1 MPTPD
6 PLMPTPDPPMHP
18 PDPPMHPPTADTPAP
33 AARSWLA
40 RLGVD
45 RPDVRAWI
53 WYDWANSAFMTTV
66 VAAVFPI
73 YYAKVAADG
82 LDEATATFRFGIAT
96 TVALA
101 AIAVMSPI
109 FGALADASGR
119 KKRLLA
125 VFAGTGIVA
134 TAGLGLVGRGDWAL
148 ALGLFMLGNIGFYGA
163 LTFYD
168 ALLPHVARPDELDRV
183 SSAGY
188 ALGYLGG
195 GVLLVLNL
203 AWIQQPAWFGLADAG
218 VATRLAFVSVAVW
231 WALFTIPLLRRVPEP
246 AVDPVAAA
254 DASIATAVARLVR
267 TLREL
272 RRYRHAFTM
281 LVAFML
287 YNDGI
292 GTIIR
297 MATLYG
303 TQVGIDQGSLIGA
316 LVLVQFIGVPAA
328 FVFGAIA
335 ARVGAKPAIFAS
347 LVLYTVITVL
357 AFRMTTARDFMVLA
371 ALVGLVQ
378 GGSQAL
384 SRSVFASLIPADRTA
399 EFFGFF
405 SVSEKFA
412 GIFGPLLF
420 SAAVALTH
428 SNRAA
433 ILSVILFFVA
443 GGALLVTVDI
453 GEGRRAAER

>member
-1 MPTPD
+1 
-6 PLMPTPDPPMHP
+6 
-18 PDPPMHPPTADTPAP
+18 
-33 AARSWLA
+33 
-40 RLGVD
+40 
-45 RPDVRAWI
+45 
-53 WYDWANSAFMTTV
+53 
-66 VAAVFPI
+66 VF
-73 YYAKVAADG
+73 
-82 LDEATATFRFGIAT
+82 
-96 TVALA
+96 A
-101 AIAVMSPI
+101 AI
-109 FGALADASGR
+109 
-119 KKRLLA
+119 
-125 VFAGTGIVA
+125 GIVA
-134 TAGLGLVGRGDWAL
+134 TASLGLVGRGDWLL
-148 ALGLFMLGNIGFYGA
+148 ALVLFMLGNIGIYGSM
-163 LTFYD
+163 TFYD
-168 ALLPHVARPDELDRV
+168 ALLPHIARPEELDRV

-195 GVLLVLNL
+195 GVLLAINL
-203 AWIQQPAWFGLADAG
+203 AWIQQPAWFGLPDAG

-231 WALFTIPLLRRVPEP
+231 WALFTIPILRRVSEP
-246 AVDPVAAA
+246 PVDPVTAAG
-254 DASIATAVARLVR
+254 ASIATAFRRLLG
-267 TLREL
+267 TLRDL
-272 RRYRHAFTM
+272 RRYRHAFAM

-316 LVLVQFIGVPAA
+316 LLLVQFIGVPSA

-335 ARVGAKPAIFAS
+335 AKVGAKPAILGS

-357 AFRMTTARDFMVLA
+357 AFRMTTARDFMMLA

-384 SRSVFASLIPADRTA
+384 SRSVFASLIPKDRTA

-405 SVSEKFA
+405 SVFEKFA

-420 SAAVALTH
+420 SVAVALTH

-453 GEGRRAAER
+453 EEGRRAAER

>member
-1 MPTPD
+1 MAAPA
-6 PLMPTPDPPMHP
+6 LDPPDVP
-18 PDPPMHPPTADTPAP
+18 
-33 AARSWLA
+33 ARSWLA
-40 RLGVD
+40 RLGLH
-45 RPDVRAWI
+45 RPELRAWA
-53 WYDWANSAFMTTV
+53 WYDWANSAFITTV

-82 LDEATATFRFGIAT
+82 LGDATATFRYGIAT
-96 TVALA
+96 TIALT
-101 AIAVMSPI
+101 AIAVLSPI
-109 FGALADASGR
+109 LGALADITGG

-125 VFAGTGIVA
+125 AFAGVGIAA
-134 TAGLGLVGRGDWAL
+134 TAGLALVGRGDWQLAL
-148 ALGLFMLGNIGFYGA
+148 ALFMLGNIGIYGSF
-163 LTFYD
+163 TFYD
-168 ALLPHVARPDELDRV
+168 ALLPHIAKPEELDRV
-183 SSAGY
+183 SAAGY

-195 GVLLVLNL
+195 GVLLAINL
-203 AWIQQPAWFGLADAG
+203 AWIQQPAWFGFPDAG
-218 VATRLAFVSVAVW
+218 AATRAAFLSVAVW
-231 WALFTIPLLRRVPEP
+231 WALFSIPLLRRVPEP
-246 AVDPVAAA
+246 AVDPAAA
-254 DASIATAVARLVR
+254 AGASLRTAFVRLTH

-316 LVLVQFIGVPAA
+316 LLLVQFIGVPAA
-328 FVFGAIA
+328 FLFGAVA
-335 ARVGAKPAIFAS
+335 ARIGPKPAILGS
-347 LVLYTVITVL
+347 LVLYTVISVL
-357 AFRMTTARDFMVLA
+357 AFRMTTARDFMILA

-384 SRSVFASLIPADRTA
+384 SRSVFASLIPKDRTA

-405 SVSEKFA
+405 AVFEKFA

-420 SAAVALTH
+420 SAAVALTG

-433 ILSVILFFVA
+433 ILSVIVFFVA

-453 GEGRRAAER
+453 DEGRRAAER

>member
-1 MPTPD
+1 MTAPTVG
-6 PLMPTPDPPMHP
+6 P
-18 PDPPMHPPTADTPAP
+18 PDPPSRP
-33 AARSWLA
+33 WLA
-40 RLGVD
+40 RLGLD
-45 RPDVRAWI
+45 RPELRAWA
-53 WYDWANSAFMTTV
+53 WYDWANSAFMVTV

-82 LDEATATFRFGIAT
+82 LGDATATFRFGIAT
-96 TVALA
+96 TIAFI
-101 AIAVMSPI
+101 AIAIMSPI
-109 FGALADASGR
+109 LGALADVTGG
-119 KKRLLA
+119 KKRMLA
-125 VFAGTGIVA
+125 AFAGLGIAA

-148 ALGLFMLGNIGFYGA
+148 ALALFMLGNVGIYGS

-168 ALLPHVARPDELDRV
+168 ALLPHIARPDELDRV

-195 GVLLVLNL
+195 GVLLAINL
-203 AWIQQPAWFGLADAG
+203 AWIQRPAWFGLADAG

-231 WALFTIPLLRRVPEP
+231 WALFSIPLLRRVPEP
-246 AVDPVAAA
+246 AVDPATAAS
-254 DASIATAVARLVR
+254 ASIVTAFVRLLH

-281 LVAFML
+281 LIAFML

-292 GTIIR
+292 GTMIR
-297 MATLYG
+297 MAAIYG
-303 TQVGIDQGSLIGA
+303 TQVGIDQGALIGA
-316 LVLVQFIGVPAA
+316 LMMVQFIGVPAT
-328 FVFGAIA
+328 FLFGVVASK
-335 ARVGAKPAIFAS
+335 VGAKPAILGS
-347 LVLYTVITVL
+347 LVLYTATSVL
-357 AFRMTTARDFMVLA
+357 AFRMTTARDFMLLA

-384 SRSVFASLIPADRTA
+384 SRSVFASLIPKDRTA

-405 SVSEKFA
+405 SVFEKFA

-433 ILSVILFFVA
+433 ILSVIVFFVA
-443 GGALLVTVDI
+443 GGVLLLTVDI
-453 GEGRRAAER
+453 EAGRRAADR

>member
-1 MPTPD
+1 MAAPAVERS
-6 PLMPTPDPPMHP
+6 DPPS
-18 PDPPMHPPTADTPAP
+18 
-33 AARSWLA
+33 RSWLS
-40 RLGVD
+40 RLGLH
-45 RPDVRAWI
+45 RPELRAWA

-73 YYAKVAADG
+73 YYARVAADG
-82 LDEATATFRFGIAT
+82 VPDATATFRFGIAT
-96 TVALA
+96 TIALT
-101 AIAVMSPI
+101 AIAVLSPI
-109 FGALADASGR
+109 LGALADATGG

-125 VFAGTGIVA
+125 TFAGIGIAA
-134 TAGLGLVGRGDWAL
+134 TAGLALVGRGDWQLAL
-148 ALGLFMLGNIGFYGA
+148 ALFMLGNIGIFGSM
-163 LTFYD
+163 TFYD
-168 ALLPHVARPDELDRV
+168 ALLPHIARPDELDRV
-183 SSAGY
+183 STAGY

-195 GVLLVLNL
+195 GVLLAINL
-203 AWIQQPAWFGLADAG
+203 TWIQQPAWFGFADAG
-218 VATRLAFVSVAVW
+218 AATRAAFVSVAVW
-231 WALFTIPLLRRVPEP
+231 WALFSIPLLRRVPEP
-246 AVDPVAAA
+246 AVDPAAA
-254 DASIATAVARLVR
+254 AGASFRTAFVRLR
-267 TLREL
+267 HTLREL

-316 LVLVQFIGVPAA
+316 LLLVQFIGVPAA
-328 FVFGAIA
+328 FLFGAVA
-335 ARVGAKPAIFAS
+335 SKVGAKPAILGA
-347 LVLYTVITVL
+347 LVLYTVISVL
-357 AFRMTTARDFMVLA
+357 AFRMTTARDFMILA

-384 SRSVFASLIPADRTA
+384 SRSVFASLIPKDRTA

-405 SVSEKFA
+405 AVFEKFA

-420 SAAVALTH
+420 SAAVALTQ

-453 GEGRRAAER
+453 DEGRRAAER

>member
-1 MPTPD
+1 
-6 PLMPTPDPPMHP
+6 MPTPDPPMHP

>member
-1 MPTPD
+1 MPP
-6 PLMPTPDPPMHP
+6 PAVDPPIS
-18 PDPPMHPPTADTPAP
+18 
-33 AARSWLA
+33 RGWLA
-40 RLGVD
+40 RLGLH
-45 RPDVRAWI
+45 RPELRAWA

-82 LDEATATFRFGIAT
+82 LGDATATFRFGIAT
-96 TVALA
+96 TVALT
-101 AIAVMSPI
+101 AIAVLSPI
-109 FGALADASGR
+109 LGALADASGN
-119 KKRLLA
+119 KKRMLA
-125 VFAGTGIVA
+125 LFAGLGIAA
-134 TAGLGLVGRGDWAL
+134 TAGLGLVGRGDWML
-148 ALGLFMLGNIGFYGA
+148 ALGLFMLGNIGIYGSM
-163 LTFYD
+163 TFYD
-168 ALLPHVARPDELDRV
+168 ALLPHIARPEELDRV

-195 GVLLVLNL
+195 GVLLAINL
-203 AWIQQPAWFGLADAG
+203 AWIQRPEWFGFRDAG

-231 WALFTIPLLRRVPEP
+231 WALFSIPLLRRVPEP
-246 AVDPVAAA
+246 PVDP
-254 DASIATAVARLVR
+254 ATAAGASFATAFVRLLG
-267 TLREL
+267 TLRDL

-281 LVAFML
+281 LLAFML

-316 LVLVQFIGVPAA
+316 LLLVQFIGVPAA
-328 FVFGAIA
+328 FLFGAIA
-335 ARVGAKPAIFAS
+335 AKVGAKPAILGS
-347 LVLYTVITVL
+347 LVLYTVISVL

-384 SRSVFASLIPADRTA
+384 SRSVFASLIPKDRTA

-405 SVSEKFA
+405 AVFEKFA

-428 SNRAA
+428 SNRVA

-453 GEGRRAAER
+453 EAGRHAAAR

>member
-1 MPTPD
+1 VATPNSQLPTPKGG
-6 PLMPTPDPPMHP
+6 LL
-18 PDPPMHPPTADTPAP
+18 
-33 AARSWLA
+33 S
-40 RLGVD
+40 RLGLH
-45 RPDVRAWI
+45 RPELRAWA

-82 LDEATATFRFGIAT
+82 LTETTATFRYGIAT
-96 TVALA
+96 TLALTVVAV
-101 AIAVMSPI
+101 IAPVL
-109 FGALADASGR
+109 GALADATGR

-125 VFAGTGIVA
+125 LFAGIGILA
-134 TAGLGLVGRGDWAL
+134 TACLGLVGRGDWLL
-148 ALGLFMLGNIGFYGA
+148 ALVLFMLGNIGIYGSM
-163 LTFYD
+163 TFYD
-168 ALLPHVARPDELDRV
+168 ALLPHIARPEELDRV

-195 GVLLVLNL
+195 GVLLAINL
-203 AWIQQPAWFGLADAG
+203 AWIQQPAWFGFPDAG
-218 VATRLAFVSVAVW
+218 VATRVAFVSVAVW
-231 WALFTIPLLRRVPEP
+231 WALFTIPILRRVSEP
-246 AVDPVAAA
+246 PVDAATA
-254 DASIATAVARLVR
+254 ATASIATAFRRLLH

-272 RRYRHAFTM
+272 RRYRHAFAM

-316 LVLVQFIGVPAA
+316 LLLVQFIGVPSA
-328 FVFGAIA
+328 FVFGFIA
-335 ARVGAKPAIFAS
+335 AKVGAKPAILGS

-357 AFRMTTARDFMVLA
+357 AFRMTTARDFMLLA

-384 SRSVFASLIPADRTA
+384 SRSVFASLIPKDRTA

-405 SVSEKFA
+405 SVFEKFA

-420 SAAVALTH
+420 SVAVALTH

-453 GEGRRAAER
+453 EEGRRAAER

>member
-1 MPTPD
+1 MSTPNSQLPTPNRT
-6 PLMPTPDPPMHP
+6 LLH
-18 PDPPMHPPTADTPAP
+18 
-33 AARSWLA
+33 
-40 RLGVD
+40 RLGLH
-45 RPDVRAWI
+45 RPELRAWA

-82 LDEATATFRFGIAT
+82 VPDATATFRFGIAT
-96 TVALA
+96 TIALTA
-101 AIAVMSPI
+101 TAVLSPI
-109 FGALADASGR
+109 LGALADATGR

-125 VFAGTGIVA
+125 VFAGIGIVA
-134 TAGLGLVGRGDWAL
+134 TAGLGLVGRGDWML
-148 ALGLFMLGNIGFYGA
+148 ALGLFMLGNIGIYGSM
-163 LTFYD
+163 TFYD
-168 ALLPHVARPDELDRV
+168 ALLPHIARPEELDRV

-195 GVLLVLNL
+195 GVLLAINL
-203 AWIQQPAWFGLADAG
+203 AWIQRPAWFGFPDAG
-218 VATRLAFVSVAVW
+218 TATRAAFVSVAVW
-231 WALFTIPLLRRVPEP
+231 WAVFSVPILRRVPEP
-246 AVDPVAAA
+246 PVDPATAA
-254 DASIATAVARLVR
+254 DASIGAAIRRLAN

-316 LVLVQFIGVPAA
+316 LLLVQFIGVPAA
-328 FVFGAIA
+328 FLFGAVA
-335 ARVGAKPAIFAS
+335 AKIGAKPAILGS
-347 LVLYTVITVL
+347 LVLYTVISVL

-384 SRSVFASLIPADRTA
+384 SRSVFASLIPKDRTA

-405 SVSEKFA
+405 AVFEKFA
-412 GIFGPLLF
+412 GVFGPLLF

-453 GEGRRAAER
+453 DAGRRAAER

>member
-1 MPTPD
+1 MAAPA
-6 PLMPTPDPPMHP
+6 LDPPDVP
-18 PDPPMHPPTADTPAP
+18 
-33 AARSWLA
+33 ARSWLA
-40 RLGVD
+40 RLGLH
-45 RPDVRAWI
+45 RPELRAWA
-53 WYDWANSAFMTTV
+53 WYDWANSAFITTV

-82 LDEATATFRFGIAT
+82 LGDATATFRYGIAT
-96 TVALA
+96 TIALT
-101 AIAVMSPI
+101 AIAVLSPI
-109 FGALADASGR
+109 LGALADITGG

-125 VFAGTGIVA
+125 AFAGLGIAA
-134 TAGLGLVGRGDWAL
+134 TAGLALVGRGDWQL
-148 ALGLFMLGNIGFYGA
+148 ALGLFMLGNIGVYGSF
-163 LTFYD
+163 TFYD
-168 ALLPHVARPDELDRV
+168 ALLPHIAKPEELDRV
-183 SSAGY
+183 SAAGY

-195 GVLLVLNL
+195 GVLLAINL
-203 AWIQQPAWFGLADAG
+203 AWIQQPAWFGFPDAG
-218 VATRLAFVSVAVW
+218 AATRAAFLSVAVW
-231 WALFTIPLLRRVPEP
+231 WALFSIPLLRRVPEP
-246 AVDPVAAA
+246 AVDPAAA
-254 DASIATAVARLVR
+254 AGASLRTAFVRLTH

-316 LVLVQFIGVPAA
+316 LLLVQFIGVPAA
-328 FVFGAIA
+328 FLFGAVA
-335 ARVGAKPAIFAS
+335 ARIGAKTAILGS
-347 LVLYTVITVL
+347 LVLYTVISVL
-357 AFRMTTARDFMVLA
+357 AFRMTTARDFMILA

-384 SRSVFASLIPADRTA
+384 SRSVFASLIPKDRTA

-405 SVSEKFA
+405 AVFEKFA

-433 ILSVILFFVA
+433 ILSVIVFFVA

-453 GEGRRAAER
+453 DEGRRAAER

>member
-1 MPTPD
+1 M
-6 PLMPTPDPPMHP
+6 
-18 PDPPMHPPTADTPAP
+18 AAP
-33 AARSWLA
+33 A
-40 RLGVD
+40 VD
-45 RPDVRAWI
+45 RPDVPSRSWLSRLGLHRPELRAWA

-82 LDEATATFRFGIAT
+82 LGDATAMFRFGIAT
-96 TVALA
+96 TIALA
-101 AIAVMSPI
+101 ATAVLAPI
-109 FGALADASGR
+109 LGALADATGG

-125 VFAGTGIVA
+125 AFAGIGIAA
-134 TAGLGLVGRGDWAL
+134 TAGLALVGRGDWGLAL
-148 ALGLFMLGNIGFYGA
+148 ALFMLGNIGIYGSM
-163 LTFYD
+163 TFYD
-168 ALLPHVARPDELDRV
+168 ALLPHIAKPEELDRV
-183 SSAGY
+183 SAAGY

-195 GVLLVLNL
+195 GVLLAINL
-203 AWIQQPAWFGLADAG
+203 TWIQQPAWFGFPDAG
-218 VATRLAFVSVAVW
+218 AATRAAFVSVAVW
-231 WALFTIPLLRRVPEP
+231 WALFSIPLLRRVPEP
-246 AVDPVAAA
+246 AVDPAAA
-254 DASIATAVARLVR
+254 AGASLRTAFVRLTH

-303 TQVGIDQGSLIGA
+303 TQIGIDQGSLIGA
-316 LVLVQFIGVPAA
+316 LLLVQFIGVPAA
-328 FVFGAIA
+328 FLFGAVA
-335 ARVGAKPAIFAS
+335 SKVGAKPAILGA
-347 LVLYTVITVL
+347 LVLYIVITVL
-357 AFRMTTARDFMVLA
+357 GFRMKTAGDFMVLA

-384 SRSVFASLIPADRTA
+384 SRSVFASLIPKDRTA

-405 SVSEKFA
+405 AVFEKFA

-420 SAAVALTH
+420 SAAVVLTQ

-433 ILSVILFFVA
+433 ILSMILFFVA

-453 GEGRRAAER
+453 DEGRRAAER

>member
-1 MPTPD
+1 MTAPAV
-6 PLMPTPDPPMHP
+6 HP
-18 PDPPMHPPTADTPAP
+18 PP
-33 AARSWLA
+33 AASWLA
-40 RLGVD
+40 RMGLD
-45 RPDVRAWI
+45 RPELRAWVA
-53 WYDWANSAFMTTV
+53 YYWANSAFMTTV

-73 YYAKVAADG
+73 YYGRVAAEG
-82 LDEATATFRFGIAT
+82 LSDATSTFRFGIAT
-96 TVALA
+96 TIALTIVAVL
-101 AIAVMSPI
+101 SPVL
-109 FGALADASGR
+109 GALADAGGL

-125 VFAGTGIVA
+125 AFAAIGIVA
-134 TAGLGLVGRGDWAL
+134 TAALGLVGRGDWAL
-148 ALGLFMLGNIGFYGA
+148 ALALFIAANIGMYGA
-163 LTFYD
+163 MTFYD
-168 ALLPHVARPDELDRV
+168 ALLPHIARPEELDRV

-195 GVLLVLNL
+195 GVLLAINL
-203 AWIQQPAWFGLADAG
+203 AWIQQPAWFGFPDAG
-218 VATRLAFVSVAVW
+218 VATRVAFVSVAVW
-231 WALFTIPLLRRVPEP
+231 WALFTIPILRRVSEP
-246 AVDPVAAA
+246 PVDAATA
-254 DASIATAVARLVR
+254 ATASIATAFRRLLH

-272 RRYRHAFTM
+272 RRYRHAFAM

-316 LVLVQFIGVPAA
+316 LLLVQFIGVPSA
-328 FVFGAIA
+328 FVFGFIA
-335 ARVGAKPAIFAS
+335 AKVGAKPAILGS

-357 AFRMTTARDFMVLA
+357 AFRMTTARDFMLLA

-384 SRSVFASLIPADRTA
+384 SRSVFASLIPKDRTA

-405 SVSEKFA
+405 SVFEKFA

-420 SAAVALTH
+420 SVAVALTH

-453 GEGRRAAER
+453 EEGRRAAER

>member
-1 MPTPD
+1 M
-6 PLMPTPDPPMHP
+6 
-18 PDPPMHPPTADTPAP
+18 AAP
-33 AARSWLA
+33 ALSWLS
-40 RLGVD
+40 RLGLH
-45 RPDVRAWI
+45 RPELRAWA

-82 LDEATATFRFGIAT
+82 LGDATATFRFGIAT
-96 TVALA
+96 TIALTA
-101 AIAVMSPI
+101 TAVLSPI
-109 FGALADASGR
+109 LGALADAAGG

-125 VFAGTGIVA
+125 AFAGIGIAA
-134 TAGLGLVGRGDWAL
+134 TAGLALVGRGDWGLAL
-148 ALGLFMLGNIGFYGA
+148 ALFMLGNIGIFGSM
-163 LTFYD
+163 TFYD
-168 ALLPHVARPDELDRV
+168 ALLPHIAKPEELDRV
-183 SSAGY
+183 STAGY

-195 GVLLVLNL
+195 GVLLAINL
-203 AWIQQPAWFGLADAG
+203 AWIQQPAWFGFADAG
-218 VATRLAFVSVAVW
+218 AATRAAFVSVAVW
-231 WALFTIPLLRRVPEP
+231 WALFSIPLLRSVPEP
-246 AVDPVAAA
+246 AVDPAAA
-254 DASIATAVARLVR
+254 AGASFRTAFVRLAH

-316 LVLVQFIGVPAA
+316 LLLVQFIGVPAA
-328 FVFGAIA
+328 FLFGAVA
-335 ARVGAKPAIFAS
+335 SKVGAKPAILGA
-347 LVLYTVITVL
+347 LVLYTVISVL
-357 AFRMTTARDFMVLA
+357 AFRMTTASDFMILA

-384 SRSVFASLIPADRTA
+384 SRSVFASLIPKDRTA

-405 SVSEKFA
+405 AVFEKFA

-420 SAAVALTH
+420 SAAVALTQ

-453 GEGRRAAER
+453 DEGRRAAER

>member
-1 MPTPD
+1 M
-6 PLMPTPDPPMHP
+6 L
-18 PDPPMHPPTADTPAP
+18 
-33 AARSWLA
+33 
-40 RLGVD
+40 
-45 RPDVRAWI
+45 
-53 WYDWANSAFMTTV
+53 
-66 VAAVFPI
+66 
-73 YYAKVAADG
+73 
-82 LDEATATFRFGIAT
+82 
-96 TVALA
+96 ALA
-101 AIAVMSPI
+101 
-109 FGALADASGR
+109 
-119 KKRLLA
+119 
-125 VFAGTGIVA
+125 
-134 TAGLGLVGRGDWAL
+134 
-148 ALGLFMLGNIGFYGA
+148 LFMLGNIGIYGSM
-163 LTFYD
+163 TFYD
-168 ALLPHVARPDELDRV
+168 ALLPHIARPDELDRV

-195 GVLLVLNL
+195 GVLLAINL
-203 AWIQQPAWFGLADAG
+203 AWIQQPAWFGFPDAG
-218 VATRLAFVSVAVW
+218 VATRAAFVSVAVW
-231 WALFTIPLLRRVPEP
+231 WALFSIPLLRRVPEP
-246 AVDPVAAA
+246 PVDP
-254 DASIATAVARLVR
+254 ATAAERVDRHGGRRACSR

-272 RRYRHAFTM
+272 RRYRHAFAM

-316 LVLVQFIGVPAA
+316 LLLVQFIGVPSA
-328 FVFGAIA
+328 FVFGAVA
-335 ARVGAKPAIFAS
+335 AKVGAKPAILAS

-384 SRSVFASLIPADRTA
+384 SRSLFASLIPKDRTA

-405 SVSEKFA
+405 SVFEKFA

-420 SAAVALTH
+420 SVAVALTQ

-453 GEGRRAAER
+453 DEGRRAAAR

>member
-1 MPTPD
+1 MATSPV
-6 PLMPTPDPPMHP
+6 DPPISRP
-18 PDPPMHPPTADTPAP
+18 
-33 AARSWLA
+33 WLA
-40 RLGVD
+40 RLGLD
-45 RPDVRAWI
+45 RPEVRAWV
-53 WYDWANSAFMTTV
+53 WYDWANSAFMVTV

-82 LDEATATFRFGIAT
+82 LGDATATFRFGIAT
-96 TVALA
+96 TIAFI
-101 AIAVMSPI
+101 AIAIMSPI
-109 FGALADASGR
+109 LGALADVTGR

-125 VFAGTGIVA
+125 GFAGLGIA
-134 TAGLGLVGRGDWAL
+134 ASAGLGLVGPGDWAL
-148 ALGLFMLGNIGFYGA
+148 ALALFMLGNVGIYGS

-168 ALLPHVARPDELDRV
+168 ALLPHIARPDELDRV

-195 GVLLVLNL
+195 GVLLAINL
-203 AWIQQPAWFGLADAG
+203 AWIQRPGWFGLPDAG

-231 WALFTIPLLRRVPEP
+231 WALFSIPLLRRVPEP
-246 AVDPVAAA
+246 PVDPATAAG
-254 DASIATAVARLVR
+254 ASIATAFVRLR
-267 TLREL
+267 HTLREL

-281 LVAFML
+281 LLAFML

-292 GTIIR
+292 GTMIR
-297 MATLYG
+297 MAAIYG
-303 TQVGIDQGSLIGA
+303 TQVGIDQGSLIAA
-316 LVLVQFIGVPAA
+316 LMMVQFIGVPAA

-335 ARVGAKPAIFAS
+335 TKVGAKPAILGS
-347 LVLYTVITVL
+347 LALYTVTSVL

-384 SRSVFASLIPADRTA
+384 SRSLFASLIPKDRTA

-405 SVSEKFA
+405 AVFEKFA

-453 GEGRRAAER
+453 EAGRRAAER